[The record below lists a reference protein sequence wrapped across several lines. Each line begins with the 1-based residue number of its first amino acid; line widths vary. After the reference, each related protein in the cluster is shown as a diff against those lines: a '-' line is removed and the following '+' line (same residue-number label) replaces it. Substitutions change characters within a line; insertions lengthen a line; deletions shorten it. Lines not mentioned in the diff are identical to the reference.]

1 MYCSSLR
8 RRAVKRPRAHAKS
21 SGIAASQNSRSRRQV
36 ERLKDEARS
45 SKRDLSAARSIKFN
59 RVNKHCK
66 LHQISMEERNGLSV
80 PLLDF
85 SSELVLVN
93 RVNVAR
99 MYYQT
104 YCNMISKYCIF
115 SDFSEER
122 RGTPVWRAD
131 RVIVRLKSNYR
142 LNGF

>member
-45 SKRDLSAARSIKFN
+45 SKQDLSAARSIKYH

-66 LHQISMEERNGLSV
+66 LHQISMEKRRALSV
-80 PLLDF
+80 PWLDF
-85 SSELVLVN
+85 SAELVLVN

-99 MYYQT
+99 MYYHT
-104 YCNMISKYCIF
+104 YCNMISKYCTF
-115 SDFSEER
+115 FRFQR
-122 RGTPVWRAD
+122 RAARYAGLASGPGYCST
-131 RVIVRLKSNYR
+131 
-142 LNGF
+142 